1 MTVTAMGRYKVLVRG
16 DNFLLSLDGEHAK
29 FGFYAT
35 RIVKSETAEDAER
48 IAIIRIHQELNQSDH
63 IIKNTA
69 DVPSVKVEKTVKMG
83 SFQFIRKQ
91 RVRGF
96 SFHPE
101 EEAAPDQKAQ
111 C

>member
-1 MTVTAMGRYKVLVRG
+1 MTVAAMARYKVLVRG

-69 DVPSVKVEKTVKMG
+69 DVPSVKVESTVKIG
-83 SFQFIRKQ
+83 PFRFIRKQ
-91 RVRGF
+91 HVRGF
-96 SFHPE
+96 SFHRE
-101 EEAAPDQKAQ
+101 EEVTTDPIAQ